1 MEKKMSEKDELLTS
15 AKVAEKLGVTVGK
28 IKKII
33 TELNIEPDAKKGVCA
48 YYNNVSVEKIK
59 AKL

>member
-1 MEKKMSEKDELLTS
+1 MAANDELLTS

-33 TELNIEPDAKKGVCA
+33 TELNLEPDAKKGVCA
-48 YYNNVSVEKIK
+48 YYNPESVKKIQEK
-59 AKL
+59 L